1 MQAHLCAAATM
12 VWQDYTFLEKWI
24 DHYGAAFSKTNLYVI
39 LHGLDEHA
47 KDIASGC
54 NVIEVPRYFD
64 ANFEKNCWR
73 ALSGY
78 GTFLLQF
85 YKAVIIGD
93 CDEYVVPTQDL
104 GKDLQ
109 SYILND
115 LPGPI
120 LRQWDLMCF
129 TTPMRRPQ
137 SIGIGPFYNKPKIY
151 VPARPLQNPAS

>member
-64 ANFEKNCWR
+64 ANFEKIVGVPYQGMAHFCYSFTR
-73 ALSGY
+73 LS
-78 GTFLLQF
+78 LLAIVMNTWF
-85 YKAVIIGD
+85 
-93 CDEYVVPTQDL
+93 
-104 GKDLQ
+104 
-109 SYILND
+109 
-115 LPGPI
+115 
-120 LRQWDLMCF
+120 R
-129 TTPMRRPQ
+129 
-137 SIGIGPFYNKPKIY
+137 PKIWEKICK
-151 VPARPLQNPAS
+151 VIF